1 MDEDPAWKQV
11 ESLVGWLDDAVPAG
25 MSRSEVQLLR
35 ILKITEEA
43 GEVAEAVTGAMGGN
57 PRKGRS
63 HTWEDVQ
70 EELAD
75 VVVTAMVALHT
86 VSGDGETALNDRLR
100 RLVSRAGLAP
110 GPTT

>member
-1 MDEDPAWKQV
+1 MGEDVAWKQV
-11 ESLVGWLDDAVPAG
+11 ESLVGWLDEAVPEG
-25 MSRSEVQLLR
+25 MSRGEVHLLR

-70 EELAD
+70 KELAD

-86 VSGDGETALNDRLR
+86 LSGDGETVLNERLR
-100 RLVSRAGLAP
+100 HLVARAGLVPIP
-110 GPTT
+110 GN